1 MKRIFYSPM
10 YNDNNKTENILT
22 NTPIKKI
29 IYAITIILSILYIA
43 GIHLP
48 KILEIYI
55 FAVGA
60 ILGIIMVG
68 YFIIA
73 AATFLLISVG
83 IIKS

>member
-1 MKRIFYSPM
+1 M

-73 AATFLLISVG
+73 AAIFLLISVG